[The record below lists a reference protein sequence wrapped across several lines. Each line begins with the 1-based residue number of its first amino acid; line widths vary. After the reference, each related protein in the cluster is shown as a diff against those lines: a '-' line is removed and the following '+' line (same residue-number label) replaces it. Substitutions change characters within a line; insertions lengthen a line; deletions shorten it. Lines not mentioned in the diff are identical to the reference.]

1 MATTSTHLMQPRPA
15 GRRLRIAAVAALVCA
30 LAPIVPLASPSHLPW
45 SAPMVDGPY
54 VAVVLAA
61 GVLVAARRHAAGP
74 ERRLALTALAVV
86 ALWALMLAG
95 LGLALLY
102 GS

>member
-1 MATTSTHLMQPRPA
+1 MTTTSTHLVQPRPA
-15 GRRLRIAAVAALVCA
+15 GRWLRIAAAAALLCA
-30 LAPIVPLASPSHLPW
+30 ITPIVPLASPSLLPW

-61 GVLVAARRHAAGP
+61 AVLVGARRRAAGR
-74 ERRLALTALAVV
+74 ERRLAWTALAVV
-86 ALWALMLAG
+86 ALWVLMLVG

-102 GS
+102 GG